1 MNQQTKSFSQS
12 VRGKII
18 IAAFFA
24 CIALGLA
31 WATSKYAF
39 NKMLNSFE
47 DVAKPGERLRLVNEL
62 TFKIISLDQLQKAQ
76 ALNNPGDYSIF
87 LEETKQ
93 LSLGIDSLSKL
104 YVNDSLQL
112 SRIKSMN
119 ELLKERDRLFINYLK
134 VREGLLNN
142 NSFSNQVAEL
152 NALVNES
159 SKDLDSLVLRSEK
172 RTLTTTI
179 KDADGNKSTEE
190 PKTFFG
196 KLFSKKKTDKSNQS
210 FNIMNEEL
218 DVKVDT
224 LALSRQDS
232 IIQNVEKTIRQLEE
246 VQRKKSEVFINRESI
261 LASTSDL
268 LINKMLTVLRE
279 VESEAVKQIEINNKE
294 AREVVND
301 SIKQISIIII
311 VFFLVTV
318 ILLYF
323 ILSDIAKSNQYRKDL
338 ELAKEEAEYHS
349 LAKQRFLSNMSH
361 EIRTPLQA
369 IIGYSELIRKQE
381 NPRKKDIDAIYHSS
395 EHLMQIVNE
404 VLDYNRIVSG
414 KLTFSHEVF
423 NMQKLL
429 TEVLSVMHLQ
439 AEKKELKIVQDFD
452 IDDDLWVEGDAFRLK
467 QILYNLLSNAIK
479 FTHAGMVS
487 IAVSYKKQADD
498 VHFMFVVEDTGIGM
512 TKEELK
518 LIFNEFEQANNPEN
532 KEMNRAGAGLGLS
545 IVKALVESQE
555 GRIHVKSSPSN
566 GSSFTVYL
574 KFKEVNKPHEGS
586 ILGVKNTL
594 LSTAFNGKIWVVDDD
609 PFILDLCSLIFAHH
623 QIAYQ
628 CFSSPEE
635 ALEAK
640 ITDDVKFMFLDMRMP
655 GMNGITLC
663 KKLKEKIQHSD
674 VSVYALTAQVL
685 PEERAQV
692 LNSGFDGL
700 LMKPFKEEQLLSI
713 LLNGSL
719 PAVDFENENQ
729 PEFDL
734 TALEKMT
741 FGDWEQTVN
750 ILNRFVEDC
759 CQDIKMLENSIQQQ
773 NLEEASLV
781 AHRIAGRVAQ
791 VGARPLAV
799 LFREQELVLQQAE
812 KWDSQFN
819 ETLQVLIKKL
829 NLLIKEIEN
838 LLVKP

>member
-39 NKMLNSFE
+39 NKMLGSFE

-104 YVNDSLQL
+104 YANDSLQL

-119 ELLKERDRLFINYLK
+119 TLLKERDRLFINYLK

-152 NALVNES
+152 NALVDES

-172 RTLTTTI
+172 RTLITTI
-179 KDADGNKSTEE
+179 KNNDENKLSEG

-196 KLFSKKKTDKSNQS
+196 KLFSKKKDDKNNQS

-218 DVKVDT
+218 NVKVDT

-246 VQRKKSEVFINRESI
+246 VQRKKSEVFINREAI

-311 VFFLVTV
+311 VFFLATV

-429 TEVLSVMHLQ
+429 AEVLSVMHLQ

-512 TKEELK
+512 TKDEVR
-518 LIFNEFEQANNPEN
+518 LIFNEFEQANNPAN

-555 GRIHVKSSPSN
+555 GRIHVKSSPAK

-574 KFKEVNKPHEGS
+574 KFRQVHQPQEEGL
-586 ILGVKNTL
+586 LGVKNNL
-594 LSTAFNGKIWVVDDD
+594 LSTAFKGKVWIVDDD
-609 PFILDLCSLIFAHH
+609 QFILDLCALIFDNYH
-623 QIAYQ
+623 IAYE

-635 ALEAK
+635 ALEAE
-640 ITDDVKFMFLDMRMP
+640 ITDDVKFIFLDMRMP

-663 KKLKEKIQHSD
+663 KKLKEKIQHPY
-674 VSVYALTAQVL
+674 VLIYALTAQVL
-685 PEERAQV
+685 PEETAQV
-692 LNSGFDGL
+692 IHSGFDGL
-700 LMKPFKEEQLLSI
+700 LMKPFKEEQLLSMLI
-713 LLNGSL
+713 NGG
-719 PAVDFENENQ
+719 VKTVEEENQ
-729 PEFDL
+729 THPEFDL

-741 FGDWEQTVN
+741 FGDWEQTLN
-750 ILNRFVEDC
+750 ILNRFIEDSH
-759 CQDIKMLENSIQQQ
+759 QDIKILEGNIKEQ

-781 AHRIAGRVAQ
+781 VHRIAGRVAQ
-791 VGARPLAV
+791 VGAKPLAT
-799 LFREQELVLQQAE
+799 LFREQELVLQNAKQ
-812 KWDSQFN
+812 WDESFD
-819 ETLQVLIKKL
+819 ETLIILIEKL
-829 NLLIKEIEN
+829 NLLMNQIARLKA
-838 LLVKP
+838 

>member
-39 NKMLNSFE
+39 NKMLGSFE
-47 DVAKPGERLRLVNEL
+47 DIAKPGERLRLVNEL

-93 LSLGIDSLSKL
+93 LSFGIDSLSKL
-104 YVNDSLQL
+104 YSNDSLQL

-119 ELLKERDRLFINYLK
+119 TLLKERDRLFINYLK

-142 NSFSNQVAEL
+142 NSFSNQVEEL
-152 NALVNES
+152 NALVDAS

-179 KDADGNKSTEE
+179 KNTSENKSSDG

-196 KLFSKKKTDKSNQS
+196 KLFGKKKDDKNNQS

-224 LALSRQDS
+224 VALSRQDS

-246 VQRKKSEVFINRESI
+246 AQRKKSEVFINREAV

-311 VFFLVTV
+311 VFFLATV

-381 NPRKKDIDAIYHSS
+381 NPRKKDIEAIYHSS

-487 IAVSYKKQADD
+487 IAVSYKKQAHD

-512 TKEELK
+512 TKDEVK
-518 LIFNEFEQANNPEN
+518 LIFNEFEQANNPQN
-532 KEMNRAGAGLGLS
+532 KEMNKAGAGLGLS
-545 IVKALVESQE
+545 IVKALVETQE
-555 GRIHVKSSPSN
+555 GRIHVKSTPSK

-574 KFKEVNKPHEGS
+574 KFREVNKPQEDS
-586 ILGVKNTL
+586 VLGLKNTL
-594 LSTAFNGKIWVVDDD
+594 LSTAFSGKVWIVDDD
-609 PFILDLCSLIFAHH
+609 QFILDLCALIFAHH

-635 ALEAK
+635 ALKAD
-640 ITDDVKFMFLDMRMP
+640 ITNDVKFIFLDMRMP
-655 GMNGITLC
+655 GMSGITLC
-663 KKLKEKIQHSD
+663 KKLKEKIQHPD
-674 VSVYALTAQVL
+674 VLIYALTAQVL
-685 PEERAQV
+685 PEETAQV
-692 LNSGFDGL
+692 VNNGFDGL

-713 LLNGSL
+713 LINGNL
-719 PAVDFENENQ
+719 TFVEVENQ
-729 PEFDL
+729 NHSEFDL

-741 FGDWEQTVN
+741 FGDWEQTLN
-750 ILNRFVEDC
+750 ILNRFMEDSH
-759 CQDIKMLENSIQQQ
+759 QDIKILEANIQQQ
-773 NLEEASLV
+773 NLEEAGLV
-781 AHRIAGRVAQ
+781 SHRIAGRVAQ
-791 VGARPLAV
+791 VGARPLAA
-799 LFREQELVLQQAE
+799 LFREQELLLQDA
-812 KWDSQFN
+812 KHWDESFDK
-819 ETLQVLIKKL
+819 TLHTLIKQLKL
-829 NLLIKEIEN
+829 LMDELDK
-838 LLVKP
+838 LKVKA